1 MKKILKFLS
10 AGFLILTFPVTALGA
25 SYESEEGQAMIGPP
39 SSQTEDGSE
48 SFSDS
53 PAEGTPSGIDWDAA
67 NTAASPASGSGD
79 FTVVIDPGHQ
89 GPSVDMSAPEPM
101 APGSSETKAKAT
113 SGTQGNFS
121 GVPEYEVNLQVSL
134 LLQQE
139 LTDRGY
145 RVVMTRTDNETA
157 ISNKERA
164 ELASQQNADITV
176 RIHANGAGDS
186 SASGALT
193 MAPTSAN
200 QYLSSDIIEKSNT
213 LASCIINHYCA
224 ATGLGNQ
231 GIISSDNMTGTNWS
245 TVPVAILEMGFM
257 SNQNDDLYI
266 TNTANH
272 PAMVAGIADGIDEY
286 FSIVE
291 PQTAA
296 RGQHL
301 SQLTE
306 SLQTQYTSPLEKSG
320 ENWAIAVMDPAT
332 DDYSTIHAEE
342 TMQAADLIRSY
353 IMGAVYEKLVYPD
366 PASEASVD
374 YQKTLKPLLQKM
386 IASNDSNAANELVTL
401 LGSGDFKSGAAA
413 VNQFCQDHGFTST
426 RLKAPLTADSSEK
439 TNSTSASDCCRLL
452 SEIYN
457 QTLVNSNASSEMLS
471 LLKQQAEK
479 DKILS
484 GLPAETETAGTEGTQ
499 SDSVENNMAV
509 VLDSASPYVF
519 CVLSNNIKNSSEAK
533 ENTKKI
539 SADIYQYM
547 TSESKSPDTPS

>member
-342 TMQAADLIRSY
+342 TMQAAGLIRSY

-426 RLKAPLTADSSEK
+426 RLEAPLTADSSEK

-484 GLPAETETAGTEGTQ
+484 GLPSETETAGTEGTQ

-519 CVLSNNIKNSSEAK
+519 YVLSNNIKNSSEAK

>member
-1 MKKILKFLS
+1 MKNILKILSVGL
-10 AGFLILTFPVTALGA
+10 LILTFPTTVLGA

-39 SSQTEDGSE
+39 SSQAKDSSE
-48 SFSDS
+48 PFSDS
-53 PAEGTPSGIDWDAA
+53 PAEENTSGIDWDAA

-139 LTDRGY
+139 LTERGY
-145 RVVMTRTDNETA
+145 RVIMTRIDHETA

-176 RIHANGAGDS
+176 RIHANSSESS
-186 SASGALT
+186 SAAGALT

-213 LASCIINHYCA
+213 LASCIISHYCA

-291 PQTAA
+291 PQSAA

-306 SLQTQYTSPLEKSG
+306 NLQAQYTSPMEKSG
-320 ENWAIAVMDPAT
+320 QSWAIAVMDPVT
-332 DDYSTIHAEE
+332 DDYSTIRANES
-342 TMQAADLIRSY
+342 MQAAGLIRTY
-353 IMGAVYEKLVYPD
+353 IMGAVYEKLVYPAPD
-366 PASEASVD
+366 AEPSSD

-386 IASNDSNAANELVTL
+386 IASGDNDAANELVSL
-401 LGSGDFKSGAAA
+401 LGSGDFKAGAAV

-426 RLKAPLTADSSEK
+426 RLESPLTADSSEK
-439 TNSTSASDCCRLL
+439 NTTSASDCCRLL

-457 QTLVNSNASSEMLS
+457 QTLVNGNASSEMLS
-471 LLKQQAEK
+471 LLKQQ
-479 DKILS
+479 DKKAVIPS
-484 GLPAETETAGTEGTQ
+484 ALPAELETAGTSGAQT
-499 SDSVENNMAV
+499 DSMENNMAV
-509 VLDSASPYVF
+509 VLDSARPYVI
-519 CVLSNNIKNSSEAK
+519 CVLSNNIKNSADAK
-533 ENTKKI
+533 ETTKKAFLRRI
-539 SADIYQYM
+539 PVYDL
-547 TSESKSPDTPS
+547 

>member
-48 SFSDS
+48 AFSDS

-342 TMQAADLIRSY
+342 TMQAAGLIRSY

-386 IASNDSNAANELVTL
+386 IASNDSNAANELVAL
-401 LGSGDFKSGAAA
+401 LGNGDFKSGAAA

-426 RLKAPLTADSSEK
+426 RLEAPLTADSSEK
-439 TNSTSASDCCRLL
+439 TNTTSASDCCRLL

-457 QTLVNSNASSEMLS
+457 QALVNSSASSEILS
-471 LLKQQAEK
+471 LLKQQTENA
-479 DKILS
+479 KILP
-484 GLPAETETAGTEGTQ
+484 GLFGQTETAGMAASQ
-499 SDSVENNMAV
+499 QNALENHMAI
-509 VLDSASPYVF
+509 VLDNKKPYVI
-519 CVLSNNIKNSSEAK
+519 CLLSSNLKDSAASAETIKS
-533 ENTKKI
+533 I
-539 SADIYQYM
+539 SADVYQYM
-547 TSESKSPDTPS
+547 TTKTQTQDTPS

>member
-1 MKKILKFLS
+1 
-10 AGFLILTFPVTALGA
+10 
-25 SYESEEGQAMIGPP
+25 
-39 SSQTEDGSE
+39 
-48 SFSDS
+48 
-53 PAEGTPSGIDWDAA
+53 
-67 NTAASPASGSGD
+67 
-79 FTVVIDPGHQ
+79 
-89 GPSVDMSAPEPM
+89 
-101 APGSSETKAKAT
+101 
-113 SGTQGNFS
+113 
-121 GVPEYEVNLQVSL
+121 
-134 LLQQE
+134 
-139 LTDRGY
+139 
-145 RVVMTRTDNETA
+145 
-157 ISNKERA
+157 
-164 ELASQQNADITV
+164 
-176 RIHANGAGDS
+176 
-186 SASGALT
+186 
-193 MAPTSAN
+193 
-200 QYLSSDIIEKSNT
+200 
-213 LASCIINHYCA
+213 
-224 ATGLGNQ
+224 
-231 GIISSDNMTGTNWS
+231 MTGTNWS

-342 TMQAADLIRSY
+342 TMQAAGLIRSY

-386 IASNDSNAANELVTL
+386 IASNDSNAADELVTL
-401 LGSGDFKSGAAA
+401 LGSGDFKTGAAV

-426 RLKAPLTADSSEK
+426 RLEAPLTADSSEK

-457 QTLVNSNASSEMLS
+457 QTLVNSNASS
-471 LLKQQAEK
+471 KCC
-479 DKILS
+479 
-484 GLPAETETAGTEGTQ
+484 P
-499 SDSVENNMAV
+499 
-509 VLDSASPYVF
+509 F
-519 CVLSNNIKNSSEAK
+519 
-533 ENTKKI
+533 
-539 SADIYQYM
+539 
-547 TSESKSPDTPS
+547 